1 MWPYLQEARVLQAAL
16 ISILAVATAGGSP
29 TDSLRQAERDAR
41 STARHYERLRVSTA
55 PQRFGGG
62 YGDRCDERIGRFC
75 FWFSDPG
82 TPRRP
87 IDEDAPRVVAA
98 REGAIHVHRRWFA
111 LAPQEP
117 DAAGPLVRYLIEAE
131 RPAEAAAAARAHVWA
146 AERSAESLLL
156 LGLALHYTG
165 DFVAAEEAFDSARTR
180 YSSRERRR
188 LDDLSVLLSSAENA
202 LYRRLSDGERAR
214 YDETY
219 WALSDP
225 WLMVPGNER
234 RSAHYARHAWA
245 RVLARAPNVEGKLRW
260 GRDHTEIL
268 VRYGV
273 PTGRQR
279 ILETVSL
286 THNRLSLVEWFDP
299 RRVALAPP
307 DLLTG
312 GVRAAPPA
320 GVRPEIERDTVRSH
334 YAPLGMRRTRGL
346 VVQPS
351 VFPGPEHGV
360 VRVDA
365 LMPPDS
371 VNPRVP
377 VAPRGLL
384 VLLDTLGREVA
395 RTAVTPRIRSD
406 SMTVLAAEQAVRPGT
421 YIYRVELRDDSTGLG
436 ALAQYRIHVPAA
448 EGLTV
453 SDLLVALPDP
463 TGYPRSRADSS
474 FEASPGLVLPPG
486 QDVGLYAE
494 ISGLHPEL
502 QGGRFDVQ
510 WWVEGAGDPGLL
522 HRAAR
527 WLGRRVGL
535 LGDEEPTRVAW
546 SETASSDVQ
555 VVFLTLT
562 LTDLEPGPH
571 RLVVLVRDRVT
582 GQERTAT
589 RLVRIDPAAPPL
601 PPRTNN

>member
-1 MWPYLQEARVLQAAL
+1 VLEAVV
-16 ISILAVATAGGSP
+16 ISILLVTAAGQSP
-29 TDSLRQAERDAR
+29 ADSLRQAERDAR
-41 STARHYERLRVSTA
+41 TSARHYERLRLSTA

-98 REGAIHVHRRWFA
+98 REGAIHAHRRWFA
-111 LAPQEP
+111 LAPHEFE
-117 DAAGPLVRYLIEAE
+117 AAGPLVRYLVEAG

-146 AERSAESLLL
+146 AKRSAESLLL
-156 LGLALHYTG
+156 LGLAVHYTG
-165 DFVAAEEAFDSARTR
+165 AFVAAEEAFDSARAT
-180 YSSRERRR
+180 SSDRDRRD
-188 LDDLSVLLSSAENA
+188 LDDLGVLLTSAENA
-202 LYRRLSDGERAR
+202 LYRRLSAPERAR
-214 YDETY
+214 YEETY

-245 RVLARAPNVEGKLRW
+245 RVLARAPHVEGKLRW

-268 VRYGV
+268 IRYGR

-279 ILETVSL
+279 VMETASL
-286 THNRLSLVEWFDP
+286 AHNRLSLVEWFDP

-312 GVRAAPPA
+312 GIPAAPPA

-351 VFPGPEHGV
+351 VFPGSEHGV

-371 VNPRVP
+371 LDPRIP
-377 VAPRGLL
+377 IAPRGLL
-384 VLLDTLGREVA
+384 VMLDTLGREVA
-395 RTAVTPRIRSD
+395 RTAVTPRVRSD

-421 YIYRVELRDDSTGLG
+421 YIYRVELRDDATGLG
-436 ALAQYRIHVPAA
+436 ALAQYRVRVPPAR
-448 EGLTV
+448 GLTV
-453 SDLLVALPDP
+453 SDLLVALPVP
-463 TGYPRSRADSS
+463 TGSPRSRADSS
-474 FEASPGLVLPPG
+474 FEASPSLVLRPG
-486 QDVGLYAE
+486 QEVGLYAE
-494 ISGLHPEL
+494 ISGLQPEL
-502 QGGRFDVQ
+502 PGRRFEVQ
-510 WWVEGAGDPGLL
+510 WWVEGAEDPGLL
-522 HRAAR
+522 HRAAS

-546 SETASSDVQ
+546 SESASEDVQ

-562 LTDLEPGPH
+562 LNDMGPGLY
-571 RLVVLVRDRVT
+571 RLGLLVRDPVT
-582 GQERTAT
+582 GQERTTT
-589 RLVRIDPAAPPL
+589 RLIRIDPAAPPL